1 MKILVL
7 NSGSSSVKYQMWD
20 TGGKGRIAKGMI
32 SRIGLDQ
39 PLLEHTPT
47 DGEKVKISPEGK
59 IDHTQAIE
67 LALSALVDADH
78 GVLKSISEIEAV
90 GHRVVHG
97 GEEFSGSSYLDD
109 NTIGALRACIPL
121 APLHNPA
128 NLMGIEACME
138 ELPGIPQVGV
148 FDTAFHQTMPK
159 KAYLYGLP
167 ISMYEKHKIRRYGFH
182 GTSHYYVAKKAAQ
195 MLDKPFSDLK
205 IITAHLGNGASIA
218 AVDGGESVDTSMG
231 FTPLEG
237 LVMGTRCGDMDPY
250 IPLFIQEHENM
261 TTDEVNTLLNKK
273 SGLIGLTG
281 ISSDMRDILKAGE
294 RENKVALLAMEIYG
308 YRVKKYIG
316 AYAAAMGGLD
326 ALVFTAG
333 VGENSDTIRGIVTQD
348 LEFMGINI
356 DPVKNHAAYGIPMD
370 ISMPK
375 AKVRTL
381 VIPTDEEFV
390 IATETEKIVEK
401 RRQR

>member
-47 DGEKVKISPEGK
+47 DGEKIKIFPEGK

-138 ELPGIPQVGV
+138 ELPGVPQVGV

-195 MLDKPFSDLK
+195 ILDKPFSDLK

-261 TTDEVNTLLNKK
+261 TADEVNTLLNKK

-333 VGENSDTIRGIVTQD
+333 VGENSDTIRGIITQD
-348 LEFMGINI
+348 LEFMGIDI

-370 ISMPK
+370 ISTPK
-375 AKVRTL
+375 ARVRTL
-381 VIPTDEEFV
+381 VIPTDEEYV
-390 IATETEKIVEK
+390 IATETERIVEK

>member
-47 DGEKVKISPEGK
+47 DGEKIKIFPEGK

-195 MLDKPFSDLK
+195 ILDKPFSDLK

-261 TTDEVNTLLNKK
+261 TADEVNTLLNKK

-333 VGENSDTIRGIVTQD
+333 VGENSDTIRGIITQD
-348 LEFMGINI
+348 LEFMGIDI

-370 ISMPK
+370 ISTPK
-375 AKVRTL
+375 ARVRTL
-381 VIPTDEEFV
+381 VIPTDEEYV
-390 IATETEKIVEK
+390 IATETERIVEK

>member
-20 TGGKGRIAKGMI
+20 TGGKGRIAKGMV
-32 SRIGLDQ
+32 SRIGLDE
-39 PLLEHTPT
+39 PLLEHKNAEGHKTEIRP
-47 DGEKVKISPEGK
+47 GEK
-59 IDHTQAIE
+59 IDHTKAIE
-67 LALSALVDADH
+67 LVLEALIDSNH
-78 GVLKSISEIEAV
+78 GVLESISEIEAV

-128 NLMGIEACME
+128 NLMGIEACVE

-159 KAYLYGLP
+159 KAFLYGIP
-167 ISMYEKHKIRRYGFH
+167 ISLYEKHKIRRYGFH
-182 GTSHYYVAKKAAQ
+182 GTSHYYVAKQAAK
-195 MLDKPFSDLK
+195 MMDRPFSDLK
-205 IITAHLGNGASIA
+205 IITAHLGNGASITA
-218 AVDGGESVDTSMG
+218 IDGGESVDTSMG

-237 LVMGTRCGDMDPY
+237 LLMGTRCGDMDPY
-250 IPLFIQEHENM
+250 IALFIQQNEGM
-261 TTDEVNTLLNKK
+261 TPEQVNDLLNKK

-281 ISSDMRDILKAGE
+281 ISSDMRDILAAGE
-294 RENKVALLAMEIYG
+294 RENKIALLAMEIYA

-348 LEFMGINI
+348 LEFLGIDI

-370 ISMPK
+370 ISTPK
-375 AKVRTL
+375 AKVRTF

-390 IATETEKIVEK
+390 IATETERIVK
-401 RRQR
+401 ARKDK

>member
-1 MKILVL
+1 
-7 NSGSSSVKYQMWD
+7 
-20 TGGKGRIAKGMI
+20 
-32 SRIGLDQ
+32 
-39 PLLEHTPT
+39 
-47 DGEKVKISPEGK
+47 
-59 IDHTQAIE
+59 
-67 LALSALVDADH
+67 
-78 GVLKSISEIEAV
+78 
-90 GHRVVHG
+90 
-97 GEEFSGSSYLDD
+97 
-109 NTIGALRACIPL
+109 
-121 APLHNPA
+121 
-128 NLMGIEACME
+128 
-138 ELPGIPQVGV
+138 
-148 FDTAFHQTMPK
+148 
-159 KAYLYGLP
+159 
-167 ISMYEKHKIRRYGFH
+167 
-182 GTSHYYVAKKAAQ
+182 

-205 IITAHLGNGASIA
+205 IITAHLGNGASIT

-261 TTDEVNTLLNKK
+261 TADEVNTLLNKK

-294 RENKVALLAMEIYG
+294 RENKDALLAMEIYV

-316 AYAAAMGGLD
+316 AYSAAMGGLD

-333 VGENSDTIRGIVTQD
+333 VGENSDTIRGIITQD
-348 LEFMGINI
+348 LEFLGINI

-375 AKVRTL
+375 SKVRTL
-381 VIPTDEEFV
+381 VIPTDEEYV
-390 IATETEKIVEK
+390 IATETERIVEK